1 MIIILFEERK
11 CLKWHLTLIMDI
23 HQINMEKYHIIQNM
37 CGNLLKN
44 IQNGTYLVT
53 MPGHI
58 TVIKNGTLYDTF
70 DCRNRR
76 MWNAWKTN

>member
-1 MIIILFEERK
+1 MNPMEF
-11 CLKWHLTLIMDI
+11 LKGIKNPKQFVM
-23 HQINMEKYHIIQNM
+23 NM
-37 CGNLLKN
+37 L
-44 IQNGTYLVT
+44 
-53 MPGHI
+53 GHI

>member
-1 MIIILFEERK
+1 MKKGYKNMQESSLMNILS
-11 CLKWHLTLIMDI
+11 
-23 HQINMEKYHIIQNM
+23 
-37 CGNLLKN
+37 
-44 IQNGTYLVT
+44 GTYLVT

-76 MWNAWKTN
+76 MWNAWKTNQLLKYRANKWQVGQKKSS

>member
-1 MIIILFEERK
+1 MNILS
-11 CLKWHLTLIMDI
+11 
-23 HQINMEKYHIIQNM
+23 
-37 CGNLLKN
+37 
-44 IQNGTYLVT
+44 GTYLVT

>member
-1 MIIILFEERK
+1 MAFNPYYGYTPQYGRR
-11 CLKWHLTLIMDI
+11 
-23 HQINMEKYHIIQNM
+23 
-37 CGNLLKN
+37 
-44 IQNGTYLVT
+44 
-53 MPGHI
+53 HI